1 MDPTAPDIH
10 LGHTVVL
17 GKLRQFQDLGHKG
30 VLIIGDYTAMV
41 GDPSGRNATR
51 PMLSPEQI
59 KANAQ
64 TYLDQAGK
72 VLDLSPDKLEVRSNS
87 EWLAK
92 MNFADV
98 LRLASKKTVARML
111 ERDTFEK
118 RFKAEQEIGIHELLY
133 PLMQGW
139 DSVCIE
145 ADVELGGT
153 DQTFNNL
160 VGRDLQ
166 KIEGQQPQVVM
177 IMPLLVGLDGT
188 QKMSQ
193 SLGNFIA
200 IDDPPHD
207 MYGKL
212 MSIPDTL
219 IADYF
224 ELLTDV
230 PDDELT
236 SIRKAVEKRSANP
249 MDHKM
254 RLARDIV
261 AQFHSDAAAVDSE
274 EDFVR
279 TFRKRE
285 LPEEAIE
292 VPLSALPK
300 AKISP
305 SSREAGIQTYDL
317 GSAIHTYGLA
327 SSLSEAR
334 RLIKQGAVEINGR
347 KIASNLNPLEPGMVI
362 RVGKHRF
369 LRIVDAGG

>member
-1 MDPTAPDIH
+1 M
-10 LGHTVVL
+10 
-17 GKLRQFQDLGHKG
+17 
-30 VLIIGDYTAMV
+30 
-41 GDPSGRNATR
+41 
-51 PMLSPEQI
+51 
-59 KANAQ
+59 
-64 TYLDQAGK
+64 
-72 VLDLSPDKLEVRSNS
+72 
-87 EWLAK
+87 
-92 MNFADV
+92 
-98 LRLASKKTVARML
+98 
-111 ERDTFEK
+111 
-118 RFKAEQEIGIHELLY
+118 
-133 PLMQGW
+133 
-139 DSVCIE
+139 
-145 ADVELGGT
+145 
-153 DQTFNNL
+153 
-160 VGRDLQ
+160 
-166 KIEGQQPQVVM
+166 
-177 IMPLLVGLDGT
+177 
-188 QKMSQ
+188 
-193 SLGNFIA
+193 
-200 IDDPPHD
+200 
-207 MYGKL
+207 
-212 MSIPDTL
+212 
-219 IADYF
+219 
-224 ELLTDV
+224 
-230 PDDELT
+230 PDDELA